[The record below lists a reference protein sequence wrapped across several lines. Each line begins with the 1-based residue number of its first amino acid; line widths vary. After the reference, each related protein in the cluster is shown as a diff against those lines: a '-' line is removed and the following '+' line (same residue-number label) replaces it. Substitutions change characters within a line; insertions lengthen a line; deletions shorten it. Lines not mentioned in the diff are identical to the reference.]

1 MFNHSQNRI
10 LFTSVLLFICLGAA
24 ACMNVSIV
32 GGREVKKVKPWM
44 VSIQNQAHHI
54 CGGTLIHQQWVL
66 TAAHCKEGLK
76 SSQSV
81 TVLLGALSL
90 TNSKNTQRIGVLE
103 YHTPKT
109 FNWDTK
115 ADDIMMLKLKSKVKL
130 NKKTVDVKTIP
141 KSQQKIPDG
150 TKCEVMGWGSTVA
163 NAAVR
168 KASDVLREVEVTVLN
183 RELCGCY
190 YNSNPVI
197 TEDMLCAG
205 NKQQNRDACQGDS
218 GSPLECKKSLVGLVS
233 GGTGCGN
240 PKKPGVYTFLSKKHL
255 LWIKSVLK
263 KHWNSTT
270 L

>member
-1 MFNHSQNRI
+1 MTIKYLISQLEVCYIISYSII
-10 LFTSVLLFICLGAA
+10 LTTFLNMVNDIIRYYKDIIPRN
-24 ACMNVSIV
+24 M
-32 GGREVKKVKPWM
+32 VKKVKPWM
-44 VSIQNQAHHI
+44 VSIQNYSQHV

-66 TAAHCKEGLK
+66 TAAHCKDLPSL
-76 SSQSV
+76 SSVSSV
-81 TVLLGALSL
+81 IGGERG
-90 TNSKNTQRIGVLE
+90 TNQI
-103 YHTPKT
+103 HP
-109 FNWDTK
+109 
-115 ADDIMMLKLKSKVKL
+115 ALKSKVKL

>member
-1 MFNHSQNRI
+1 LCPLLLNVHYCKSLWTKVSTCFCQNSFF
-10 LFTSVLLFICLGAA
+10 LLLFLFL
-24 ACMNVSIV
+24 
-32 GGREVKKVKPWM
+32 
-44 VSIQNQAHHI
+44 IQ
-54 CGGTLIHQQWVL
+54 
-66 TAAHCKEGLK
+66 
-76 SSQSV
+76 
-81 TVLLGALSL
+81 
-90 TNSKNTQRIGVLE
+90 
-103 YHTPKT
+103 
-109 FNWDTK
+109 
-115 ADDIMMLKLKSKVKL
+115 LKSKVKL